1 MIALGPRR
9 RMATRQTSTKTS
21 TALRGQVAL
30 VTGATRGI
38 GLALARA
45 LAANSCNLILAARD
59 EKALARI
66 SRELASAKIK
76 VLTHPCDIRDPHDV
90 DALFRAA
97 RRQFKR
103 LDILINNA
111 GIAHTN
117 LPYII
122 PSVFRYPHDVDALSR
137 AARRQFKRLDI
148 LINNAGIAHTNLPVE
163 KLPFPV
169 WKDVLETNLTGTF
182 LVTQAALA
190 IMKRGGTIVNNLSIA
205 ATRVFAGSAAYN
217 ASKHGALGL
226 TNTLREELRPRGIR
240 VIALLPGA
248 TNTDIWTT
256 LWPQAP
262 RKKMMSPETAAEGT
276 LQKSGSAV
284 SMEK

>member
-1 MIALGPRR
+1 MTTQPSSKAL
-9 RMATRQTSTKTS
+9 S
-21 TALRGQVAL
+21 GQVAL
-30 VTGATRGI
+30 ITGATRGI
-38 GLALARA
+38 GLALAHA
-45 LAANSCNLILAARD
+45 LAAESCHLIVTARD
-59 EKALARI
+59 EKALARV
-66 SRELASAKIK
+66 SRELASSKIQIMA
-76 VLTHPCDIRDPHDV
+76 HACDVRDPHSV

-97 RRQFKR
+97 RRKFKR

-111 GIAHTN
+111 GIAHPN
-117 LPYII
+117 LPI
-122 PSVFRYPHDVDALSR
+122 
-137 AARRQFKRLDI
+137 
-148 LINNAGIAHTNLPVE
+148 E
-163 KLPFPV
+163 KLPLPL
-169 WKDVLETNLTGTF
+169 WRDVVDTNLTGMF

-248 TNTDIWTT
+248 TSTDIWTT

-262 RKKMMSPETAAEGT
+262 RKKMMSPQTIAEATVQAILLPANATVESLEILPTVGT
-276 LQKSGSAV
+276 L
-284 SMEK
+284 

>member
-1 MIALGPRR
+1 MKK
-9 RMATRQTSTKTS
+9 QTSSKTLRS

-30 VTGATRGI
+30 ITGATRGI
-38 GLALARA
+38 GLAIAHT
-45 LAANSCNLILAARD
+45 LAAQGCNLILTARD
-59 EKALARI
+59 ESALTRVR
-66 SRELASAKIK
+66 RELASAKIK
-76 VLTHPCDIRDPHDV
+76 ILAHPCDVRDPHAV
-90 DALFRAA
+90 DALFRSA

-111 GIAHTN
+111 GIAH
-117 LPYII
+117 P
-122 PSVFRYPHDVDALSR
+122 
-137 AARRQFKRLDI
+137 
-148 LINNAGIAHTNLPVE
+148 NLPVD
-163 KLPFPV
+163 KLPYPI
-169 WKDVLETNLTGTF
+169 WKDVLETNLDGLF

-190 IMKRGGTIVNNLSIA
+190 MMKRGGTIVNNLSIA

-248 TNTDIWTT
+248 TDTDIWTT

-262 RKKMMSPETAAEGT
+262 RRKMMSPQTVAQAVVQAIALPPNATVEHLEIRPTAGT
-276 LQKSGSAV
+276 L
-284 SMEK
+284 

>member
-1 MIALGPRR
+1 MTTKRSSKAL
-9 RMATRQTSTKTS
+9 T
-21 TALRGQVAL
+21 GQVAL
-30 VTGATRGI
+30 ITGASRGI
-38 GLALARA
+38 GLALARV
-45 LAANSCNLILAARD
+45 LAANSCNLILTARD
-59 EKALARI
+59 PSALTRV
-66 SRELASAKIK
+66 SRELSSRKIK
-76 VLTHPCDIRDPHDV
+76 VLTHPADICNPHEV

-111 GIAHTN
+111 GIAH
-117 LPYII
+117 
-122 PSVFRYPHDVDALSR
+122 A
-137 AARRQFKRLDI
+137 
-148 LINNAGIAHTNLPVE
+148 NLPVE
-163 KLPFPV
+163 KLPLPV
-169 WKDVLETNLTGTF
+169 WKDVLDTNLTGTF

-190 IMKRGGTIVNNLSIA
+190 MMKRGGTIVNNLSVA

-248 TNTDIWTT
+248 TDTDIWTT

-262 RKKMMSPETAAEGT
+262 RKKMMSPETVAAAILQAILLPPNATVESLEIRPTLGT
-276 LQKSGSAV
+276 L
-284 SMEK
+284 